1 MAYINAQMKKKIK
14 QNINERA
21 AQATD
26 ISAFTFTRFQLE
38 IVA

>member
-1 MAYINAQMKKKIK
+1 MAYINAQMKKMK

-26 ISAFTFTRFQLE
+26 ISAFSTRFQLE
-38 IVA
+38 IVV